1 MAYFTG
7 KTGELEVAGS
17 TVPVTNW
24 SADTNVDLSET
35 SHSGSGGHK
44 TFVVGLD
51 GCTGTVELNWDAA
64 ANPQAAP
71 YLLKR
76 GQTIANFHLYLEAG
90 EGFLDI
96 DEAIING
103 VSYAIPVDGNVAI
116 SVSFTATGNFT
127 EPIGNW

>member
-17 TVPVTNW
+17 TVNVTSW
-24 SADTNVDLSET
+24 TADTTVDLAET

-76 GQTIANFHLYLEAG
+76 GQTIANFHLYLEVG
-90 EGFLDI
+90 QGFLDI
-96 DEAIING
+96 DEAIINS
-103 VSYAIPVDGNVAI
+103 VSYTDPVDGNVAI
-116 SVSFTATGNFT
+116 SVSFTATGDFT